1 MRTQGLLTHEIPKNA
16 VNIKLQKIL
25 KYRAKSC
32 LQFFNQVNEE
42 SDENSNHSN
51 SSSSNSSSRLSPLL
65 ENNEP
70 SFDICNNINKDEA
83 NKDVYDDVLKRQ
95 NTGNSTHASVIS
107 GLDYVATKQN
117 EESMSELLI
126 KAFDNDDIEGIIPPR
141 FLMTNPNAMLDNIR
155 KEVISAD
162 SSSALSS
169 RQSSIDGEASIP
181 SYNAHVIRQIRRRVK
196 VSIAP
201 VTRISPHLCIRRS
214 FSMDV
219 NVSLTSRQGSTS
231 ESMDSSRLNSES
243 LVNDNDESSSVS
255 SQTSPRRRK
264 FGMVRSRVSVL
275 QWLANR
281 TLSFTDSHR
290 DSLCS
295 LPEEKIFVCDSE
307 ASDVESYHS
316 CSDDDVIAA

>member
-1 MRTQGLLTHEIPKNA
+1 MRTQGLLTQEVPKNA

-42 SDENSNHSN
+42 SDENSDH
-51 SSSSNSSSRLSPLL
+51 SSNSSGSSCRLSPLL
-65 ENNEP
+65 ENNES
-70 SFDICNNINKDEA
+70 SFDIHDDNIKEDEA
-83 NKDVYDDVLKRQ
+83 NEDVYDDVLKRQ
-95 NTGNSTHASVIS
+95 NTENSTRESVMS
-107 GLDYVATKQN
+107 GLDYVATKQD
-117 EESMSELLI
+117 EEPMSKLLI

-141 FLMTNPNAMLDNIR
+141 FLVTNPNAMMDNIR
-155 KEVISAD
+155 KEVIPAD
-162 SSSALSS
+162 SSSAASS

-201 VTRISPHLCIRRS
+201 VTRISLQLCIRS
-214 FSMDV
+214 SSMDV
-219 NVSLTSRQGSTS
+219 NMSLASSYQGSTS
-231 ESMDSSRLNSES
+231 ESMDGRLNSEH

-255 SQTSPRRRK
+255 SQSSPRHRK
-264 FGMVRSRVSVL
+264 LGMVRSRVSVL

-281 TLSFTDSHR
+281 TLSSTDSNR

-295 LPEEKIFVCDSE
+295 LPEEKISVCDSE
-307 ASDVESYHS
+307 ASDVGSYHS
-316 CSDDDVIAA
+316 CSDDNVILA